1 MAQDKTKKKKEEK
14 LSERIKRA
22 YRRGYLNGF
31 DDSEKMGKQGSKFW
45 GSKGYSKGYGD
56 RNKITKIQNRV
67 KKYRESK

>member
-1 MAQDKTKKKKEEK
+1 MAKDKAKKKEEK

-45 GSKGYSKGYGD
+45 GSKVTPKAMVIEI
-56 RNKITKIQNRV
+56 KLPKFKTK
-67 KKYRESK
+67 